1 MNSATT
7 ATNSESLSYEN
18 CCLCPRSCGV
28 NRRLRKGYCQSPA
41 QAVAARAALHFWE
54 EPCIS
59 GLHGSGTVFFSGC
72 TLRCC
77 FCQNYRISSE
87 GFGKAVTAGRLAEIF
102 LELQAQG
109 AHNIN
114 LVTAT
119 QYLPTVLQALQD
131 ARPRLTIPVVY
142 NCGGYETIDAVNA
155 LAPYVDIWLP
165 DLKYLNPENARRYSR
180 APDYPERAREALDE
194 MVRQSGSPRFDEKGM
209 MTRGVIV
216 RHLLLPGCLKD
227 AKHIVRYLYHRYGNR
242 IYISL
247 MNQYTPMESLDVKTY
262 PELGVRV
269 SERAYRQL
277 VDYALEL
284 GVEQAFIQ
292 EGETAKESFIPPF
305 TLEGVLPADH
315 AEKEGKESGTDVL
328 I

>member
-1 MNSATT
+1 MGK
-7 ATNSESLSYEN
+7 
-18 CCLCPRSCGV
+18 CMLCPRRCRADREKGETGV
-28 NRRLRKGYCQSPA
+28 CRETDRIR
-41 QAVAARAALHFWE
+41 VARAALHMWE

-59 GLHGSGTVFFSGC
+59 GETGSGTVFFTGC
-72 TLRCC
+72 SLGCVY
-77 FCQNYRISSE
+77 CQNFQISESRTGAE
-87 GFGKAVTAGRLAEIF
+87 ISPDRLAEIF
-102 LELQAQG
+102 LELQEKG
-109 AHNIN
+109 AANLN
-114 LVTAT
+114 LVT
-119 QYLPTVLQALQD
+119 PTHFVPGIVKALEKAKTD
-131 ARPRLTIPVVY
+131 GLSLPVVY
-142 NCGGYETIDAVNA
+142 NTGGYELVET
-155 LAPYVDIWLP
+155 LRMLEGLVDVWLP
-165 DLKYLNPENARRYSR
+165 DMKYLNPENARRYSR